1 MRLTLL
7 AVGRMKNGP
16 EAELARTYMDRLSKA
31 GRGLGISHV
40 DLVEMNE
47 ARQTSARERKTDEAQ
62 RLLAK
67 VNPADC
73 LIALDEHGKDVS
85 SRVLATTLQT
95 NLDGGTPNLFV
106 AIGGPDGH
114 GQGLLDRANHTLRFG
129 RMTWPHQLAR
139 VMAVEQLYRATTILN
154 GHPYHRD

>member
-7 AVGRMKNGP
+7 AVGRMKRGP
-16 EAELARTYMDRLSKA
+16 ETELSATYVDRLIKA
-31 GRGLGISHV
+31 GRGLGISR
-40 DLVEMNE
+40 VETLEISE
-47 ARQTSARERKTDEAQ
+47 AMQASTDERKADEAE

-67 VNPADC
+67 IEPSDC
-73 LIALDEHGKDVS
+73 LIVLDEHGDDIS
-85 SRVLATTLQT
+85 SRKLSSIMRA
-95 NLDGGTPNLFV
+95 NLDGGTPNLHV

-114 GQGLLDRANHTLRFG
+114 GASIIARANHTLRFG

-139 VMAVEQLYRATTILN
+139 VMAAEQLYRASTILN